1 MAYFTEA
8 ELEARTGK
16 SFTTTSLI
24 TSTQIGTMATEISA
38 LFDGLMQQTE
48 GTETPDEY
56 VKQACL
62 SCAQYTV
69 EQIYSGEPVDPLK
82 QIQIIKEFMKP
93 VSGKTTLFYDQ
104 QYVDT
109 DGEW

>member
-8 ELEARTGK
+8 ELESRMGML
-16 SFTTTSLI
+16 FTATTAV

-38 LFDGLMQQTE
+38 MFDGLMQQTE

-62 SCAQYTV
+62 SCAHYTV
-69 EQIYSGEPVDPLK
+69 NQIYAGEPIDPEK
-82 QIQIIKEFMKP
+82 QISILRAFMKP
-93 VSGKTTLFYDQ
+93 IKTASLYYHQD
-104 QYVDT
+104 YPNS
-109 DGEW
+109 DGTW